1 MSLRQL
7 LKDPHYS
14 KLKFMSQLCS
24 LIHPNMLDCTQE
36 GIIVHQKVR
45 QCVCMLVYSQF
56 SRILVCRVQ

>member
-7 LKDPHYS
+7 RKDPHYS

-24 LIHPNMLDCTQE
+24 LIHHNMSDCTQE

-56 SRILVCRVQ
+56 